1 MTLHPLA
8 DRKLDAELMD
18 DPALDAADHDVALRA
33 LSRVHHL
40 SGTGVRLRRTLARV
54 AATVPP
60 GRPIRVLDVGC
71 GGGDSSLAAAR
82 WGRDRNRSVEVVA
95 LDLSAQALA
104 FARRRSERA
113 GLGITFTRGDA
124 VVGLPDGPFDLVVSS
139 LFLHHLSDDQVTRL
153 LDACVQRSRHVV
165 MEDLRRSRLGLLLA
179 HVTLR
184 LVSRSRVAWHDGP
197 SSVRAGWRRS
207 ELAVLARRAGL
218 HDAQVRWGWPERWI
232 LTATGRLGKDAT

>member
-8 DRKLDAELMD
+8 DRKLAAELMD
-18 DPALDAADHDVALRA
+18 DPALDAAAHDAALRA

-54 AATVPP
+54 AGTVPP
-60 GRPIRVLDVGC
+60 GRPLRVLDVGC

-153 LDACVQRSRHVV
+153 LDACVQRSRQVV

-207 ELAVLARRAGL
+207 ELAALARGAGL

-232 LTATGRLGKDAT
+232 LTATGRLGKDTR